1 NPMKL
6 FVGLDVSS
14 FDIKV
19 CFLNGEGDQLNSFA
33 VTNDLPGATQ
43 LRDEILKVTQNQ
55 QSTRELRIGLESTSV
70 YSFHPSMFLHHDE
83 SIRALGGQVLVMNP
97 KQIANFKK
105 SYSDMDK
112 TDEIDAFVIA
122 DYMRFGRLPM
132 SIVKEEQYVALQQL
146 TRARYNIIQQ
156 ITKEKQRFLQ
166 YLSYK
171 CNTFTEDVESSVFG
185 KAMLDLFQESY
196 SLEELSQIPLEDL
209 ADYLRVKGK
218 NRFPDAKQVA
228 ESIQTA
234 VRSSYRLDKV
244 VEDSIDTILATSI
257 TLIRTFEKQ
266 IKELDKAIERIMK
279 GVPQTLQSIPG
290 VGPVFAAGIVAE
302 IGQIERFAN
311 EEKIAKYAGLYWR
324 KHQSGRFTADDTS
337 LSRNGNQYLR
347 YYLVEA
353 ANSVRRQIPEYND
366 YYAKKYREVPKHQ
379 HKRALVLTARKF
391 VRLVDALLRKNQIYT
406 PKRSVIHEA

>member
-1 NPMKL
+1 MKL

-19 CFLNGEGDQLNSFA
+19 CFLNDEGDELNSFA
-33 VTNDLPGATQ
+33 VSNDLPGATQ
-43 LRDEILKVTQNQ
+43 LRDQILNVVQGKSV
-55 QSTRELRIGLESTSV
+55 SELRIGLESTSV
-70 YSFHPSMFLHHDE
+70 YSFHPSMFLHNDE

-122 DYMRFGRLPM
+122 DYLRFGRLPM
-132 SIVKEEQYVALQQL
+132 SVVKDEQYVALQQL
-146 TRARYNIIQQ
+146 TRARYNIVRQ
-156 ITKEKQRFLQ
+156 ITQEKQRFLQ

-171 CNTFTEDVESSVFG
+171 CNTFTEEVESSVFG
-185 KAMLDLFQESY
+185 KAMMDLFLENY
-196 SLEELSQIPLEDL
+196 SLDELSNMSLEDL
-209 ADYLRVKGK
+209 ANYLRTKSK
-218 NRFPDAKQVA
+218 NRFPDPEYVAK
-228 ESIQTA
+228 SIKQA

-244 VEDSIDTILATSI
+244 VEDSIDTILGTSI

-266 IKELDKAIERIMK
+266 IKELDKSIERIMK
-279 GVPQTLQSIPG
+279 GIPQTLQTVPG
-290 VGPVFAAGIVAE
+290 IGSVFAAGIIAE
-302 IGQIERFAN
+302 IGQIERF
-311 EEKIAKYAGLYWR
+311 EDETKIAKYAGLYWR

-353 ANSVRRQIPEYND
+353 ANSVRRQIPEYKE
-366 YYAKKYREVPKHQ
+366 YYTKKYQEVPKHQ

-406 PKRSVIHEA
+406 PERSVYT

>member
-1 NPMKL
+1 MKL

-19 CFLNGEGDQLNSFA
+19 CFLNGEGEQLASFT
-33 VTNDLPGATQ
+33 VSNDLPGATQ
-43 LRDEILKVTQNQ
+43 LRNKILKTAKDQDVTI
-55 QSTRELRIGLESTSV
+55 LRIGLESTSV
-70 YSFHPSMFLHHDE
+70 YSFHPSMFLHNDE
-83 SIRALGGQVLVMNP
+83 SIQALGGQVLVMNP

-122 DYMRFGRLPM
+122 DYLRFGRLPM
-132 SIVKEEQYVALQQL
+132 SVVKEEQYVALQQL
-146 TRARYNIIQQ
+146 TRARYQIVRQ
-156 ITKEKQRFLQ
+156 ITQEKQRFLQ

-171 CNTFTEDVESSVFG
+171 CNTFTEEVESSVFG
-185 KAMLDLFQESY
+185 KAMMDLFLENY
-196 SLEELSQIPLEDL
+196 SLDELSNMSLEDL
-209 ADYLRVKGK
+209 ADYLQKQGK
-218 NRFPDAKQVA
+218 NRFPDPDCVAK
-228 ESIQTA
+228 SIQKA

-244 VEDSIDTILATSI
+244 VEDSIDTILGTSI

-266 IKELDKAIERIMK
+266 IKELDKSIERIMK
-279 GVPQTLQSIPG
+279 GLPQTLQSIPG
-290 VGPVFAAGIVAE
+290 IGPVLAAGIQAE
-302 IGQIERFAN
+302 IGQIERFAD
-311 EEKIAKYAGLYWR
+311 ETKIAKYAGLYWR

-353 ANSVRRQIPEYND
+353 ANSVRRHVPEYKE
-366 YYAKKYREVPKHQ
+366 YYAKKYDEVPKHQ
-379 HKRALVLTARKF
+379 HKRALVLTARKL

-406 PKRSVIHEA
+406 PKGAYIHEA